1 MGVAPRGLGVTE
13 GAAAAAAAAA
23 AVEEGD
29 GGGGT
34 AAAAAASPLGVV
46 PHQIRGFLVGFQQ
59 QLFAGPAFSQCT
71 ACSPTVVRQWRHNAH
86 HFVLKAR
93 PVSLCVLRSALLPSR
108 RLTFSSKVELPY
120 GS

>member
-1 MGVAPRGLGVTE
+1 MQRLMGVAPRGLGFTE
-13 GAAAAAAAAA
+13 GAAAAAAA

-29 GGGGT
+29 GGNSMV
-34 AAAAAASPLGVV
+34 AVAAAASPLGLV

-71 ACSPTVVRQWRHNAH
+71 ACSPTVVRQWRHDAH

-93 PVSLCVLRSALLPSR
+93 PISPSVLRSGLSSPSPR
-108 RLTFSSKVELPY
+108 HPSCSFQ
-120 GS
+120 